1 MNKINLSNSLIRLLE
16 SIGVNEYVKYYVTKV
31 MDYKLYNQ
39 IRRAIAKN
47 NGIGNAKDGFQGK
60 KVLFF
65 TLQGRPNMLVVMA
78 GLLGHSLNL
87 RGAQS
92 ELILCNGVLPV
103 CDLPFI
109 TNNSKILCKGCR
121 TAARRL
127 SGSFDLPSHFLGDFI
142 NVKTISAAETLVD
155 SLEFQGYFDFKYLG
169 VEVGKHVYAS
179 VLRYLL
185 RGSIEEDDCTR
196 KTCREYMKSAVMMVE
211 ISKKI
216 IDKIKPDCVVMHHGI
231 YFTTGILAEYAR
243 RHNIHV
249 VVSTPAY
256 RKSTYLFSHNETY
269 HKTLQDEH
277 PGNWENLEFSENDGE
292 ILDNYL
298 DSRRYGSQDFIS
310 YHPNPFED
318 REKIIKELSLD
329 KNRKVIG
336 MFTSV
341 CWDGQVV
348 FHDSAF
354 DNMFEWINETINYFI
369 KKPDIQLVI
378 RAHPAEVKG
387 AVETRQKVS
396 HEINKYFSE
405 LPENITII
413 DSTSDIST
421 YTLSDI
427 IDAAIV
433 YTTKVGLEFSL
444 KGIPVIVAGEAF
456 YRNKGFTFDA
466 RSTAEYLSLL
476 NNITNYKK
484 DSTELIAKARKYAH
498 YYFFRRFIPFNY
510 TKNRTWNNVIGLK
523 IDKLNDLMPGNDE
536 YLDLICDGILNKRDF
551 VID

>member
-1 MNKINLSNSLIRLLE
+1 MNKNNLSNSVIRLLE
-16 SIGVNEYVKYYVTKV
+16 SIGVKEYVKYYVTKV
-31 MDYKLYNQ
+31 MDYKLHNQ
-39 IRRAIAKN
+39 IRKAIARN
-47 NGIGNAKDGFQGK
+47 NETENAQEGSQDK

-78 GLLGHSLNL
+78 GLLGQSLNL

-92 ELILCNGVLPV
+92 ELILCNGILPV
-103 CDLPFI
+103 CDLPFV

-121 TAARRL
+121 TAARKL

-142 NVKTISAAETLVD
+142 NVKSISKAETLVNN
-155 SLEFQGYFDFKYLG
+155 LEFDDYFDFKYLS

-185 RGSIEEDDCTR
+185 RGSIEDDDYTR
-196 KTCREYMKSAVMMVE
+196 KICREYMKSAVMMVD
-211 ISKKI
+211 ISKSI
-216 IDKIKPDCVVMHHGI
+216 VDKIKPDCVVMHHGI
-231 YFTTGILAEYAR
+231 YFTTGIFAEYAKK
-243 RHNIHV
+243 HNIHV
-249 VVSTPAY
+249 VVFTPAY

-269 HKTLQDEH
+269 HKTLQDER
-277 PGNWENLEFSENDGE
+277 PENWENLEFSEKDGE
-292 ILDNYL
+292 MLDSYL

-318 REKIIKELSLD
+318 REKIIKELNLD

-336 MFTSV
+336 MFTSI

-354 DNMFEWINETINYFI
+354 NNMFEWIDETIKYFI

-387 AVETRQKVS
+387 PVETRQKVCS
-396 HEINKYFSE
+396 EIKKHFPA
-405 LPENITII
+405 LPENIKII

-427 IDAAIV
+427 IDTAIV
-433 YTTKVGLEFSL
+433 YTTKVGLEFSV

-466 RSTAEYLSLL
+466 RSTAEYISLL
-476 NNITNYKK
+476 DNITNYQK
-484 DSTELIAKARKYAH
+484 DSPELIAKARKYAH
-498 YYFFRRFIPFNY
+498 YYFFRRFIPFDY
-510 TKNRTWNNVIGLK
+510 TKNRTWNNVTGLK
-523 IDKLNDLMPGNDE
+523 IDKLNDLMPGKDK
-536 YLDLICDGILNKRDF
+536 YLDLICDGILNNRNF